1 MTKPLTVLYA
11 RISKNDKFQD
21 ITNQTL
27 AAQAGGWEIEQE
39 FIEKNV
45 SGTVPP
51 MQRPVFKAMMLS
63 LPKGSKIIVSAQD
76 RLSRDTKDLLI
87 FLDEI
92 KDKGISLYILQYPSI
107 DCASAI
113 GIMVLTISASISA
126 MELANLKYRI
136 KMGLER
142 TKSQGTIL
150 GAPKSALKSPE
161 QILQLSD
168 MLKKG
173 ELTQKQI
180 AEQMEISLSTLKRL
194 KLEWVDTKKQKE
206 YIKLCG
212 KQAVQIVANRN

>member
-1 MTKPLTVLYA
+1 MSKIVGYLRVSTLKDQTTDNQEKVMLDSGLKVDEFFIERGVSGSVPAMERPAFKRMLKSLVIGDCIVCTKIDRLGRSASDILNTIAMLKVMQIKV
-11 RISKNDKFQD
+11 RIMQFDGID
-21 ITNQTL
+21 ITSSIGKMLMTCM
-27 AAQAGGWEIEQE
+27 AAVSELERNLIQE
-39 FIEKNV
+39 RVVE
-45 SGTVPP
+45 G
-51 MQRPVFKAMMLS
+51 
-63 LPKGSKIIVSAQD
+63 
-76 RLSRDTKDLLI
+76 
-87 FLDEI
+87 LD
-92 KDKGISLYILQYPSI
+92 
-107 DCASAI
+107 
-113 GIMVLTISASISA
+113 
-126 MELANLKYRI
+126 
-136 KMGLER
+136 R

-150 GAPKSALKSPE
+150 GAPKTALKSPE